1 MAELTNEH
9 WCSGMPGYRGR
20 VSIATGPLSPRPPA
34 CPSIVV
40 CGLGSTA
47 DNTMLLPTT
56 PPGQES
62 NRASCGSERSCIYTM
77 SNEGNLLEGPELRL
91 SLPPTLTPGPTDPS
105 LLQGAGKGEGRR
117 KPGSL
122 SSTPV

>member
-20 VSIATGPLSPRPPA
+20 VSIATGPLSPRPLA
-34 CPSIVV
+34 CQSIVV

-56 PPGQES
+56 PPLRRVTES
-62 NRASCGSERSCIYTM
+62 AVGLNARVFTQCQTKATYWRAQS
-77 SNEGNLLEGPELRL
+77 
-91 SLPPTLTPGPTDPS
+91 
-105 LLQGAGKGEGRR
+105 
-117 KPGSL
+117 
-122 SSTPV
+122 